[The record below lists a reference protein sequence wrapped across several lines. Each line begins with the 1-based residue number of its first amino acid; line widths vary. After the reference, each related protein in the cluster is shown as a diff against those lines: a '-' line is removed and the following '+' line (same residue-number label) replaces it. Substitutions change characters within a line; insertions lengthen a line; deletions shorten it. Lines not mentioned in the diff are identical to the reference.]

1 MKGAIAMYLRTS
13 LEDYGKAHRLL
24 DQSFS
29 ITNQRKLIQNY
40 MAGHEDL
47 TESEVIEYID
57 DGFSGTNTN
66 RPRFQDMLRD
76 IEAGCVGT
84 VIVKDLSRLG
94 RSYIEIGD
102 FLERV
107 FPMAGIRV
115 IAINDGYDSANFT
128 GTTGG
133 IDIAFRNFIYDSY
146 SKDLST
152 KVRSAMKVRM
162 EKGKFVSHAPY
173 GYMKSPEDKHHLI
186 PDPETAPVVQ
196 DIFRMVLDG
205 RTTSQVAASLNGKG
219 VLTPLRYKQHKLKTV
234 CQNRELLWTHIMVV
248 NILHNY
254 KYTGAMVNHTRESR
268 HLRDKNQ
275 RRTSPEEWIIVEN
288 AHEPLVSKEWFEKA
302 DAMLRHPKKS
312 RHQPSGRTDA
322 VFYCGRCGR
331 KLRRTSGANTCFVC
345 DTASYQEGAA
355 CRGLCWGKNDLEK
368 VLIPVYR
375 VQVDLLGKK
384 AAELKAEKNAHCFN
398 DCVQRMVQIDR
409 RLNSIDRKKM
419 QLFESYHDRKLE
431 LAAYMEQKAVLTLQA
446 EQLRADRVNLEAD
459 YRRRQESQE
468 QREADEARLSGY
480 LLPNAQIPVEQLLI
494 RMYEAIDRVSVFEK
508 SIEVRWKFEDI
519 FADVDTVKS

>member
-1 MKGAIAMYLRTS
+1 MRDAIAMYLRTS
-13 LEDYGKAHRLL
+13 LEDYGKVHRLL

-29 ITNQRKLIQNY
+29 ITNQKKLIQNY
-40 MAGHEDL
+40 LAEHEDL
-47 TESEVIEYID
+47 TGSEAIEYID

-94 RSYIEIGD
+94 RSYLEIGD

-107 FPMAGIRV
+107 FPMAGTRV
-115 IAINDGYDSANFT
+115 IAINDGYDSADFI

-133 IDIAFRNFIYDSY
+133 IDVAFRNFIYDSY

-162 EKGKFVSHAPY
+162 EKGKFISHPPY

-186 PDPETAPVVQ
+186 PDPETAPIVQ
-196 DIFRMVLDG
+196 EIFRMVLDG
-205 RTTSQVAASLNGKG
+205 RTTSQVAAHLNGQG
-219 VLTPLRYKQHKLKTV
+219 VLTPLQYKQHKLKAA

-302 DAMLRHPKKS
+302 DAMLRHPQKS
-312 RHQPSGRTDA
+312 RRQPSGRTDA

-331 KLRRTSGANTCFVC
+331 KLRRTSGTNTCFVC
-345 DTASYQEGAA
+345 DTASYQEDAA
-355 CRGLCWGKNDLEK
+355 CRGLRWGKSDLEK

-384 AAELKAEKNAHCFN
+384 AAELKEEKKTHCSS
-398 DCVQRMVQIDR
+398 DCAQRMAQIER
-409 RLNSIDRKKM
+409 RLDGIDRKKM
-419 QLFESYHDRKLE
+419 QLFESYHDGKLE
-431 LAAYMEQKAVLTLQA
+431 LTAYMEQKADLTRQA
-446 EQLRADRVNLEAD
+446 EQLRADRAGLEAE
-459 YRRRQESQE
+459 YHRWLEIQE
-468 QREADEARLSGY
+468 QREADEARLSEY
-480 LLPNAQIPVEQLLI
+480 LLPNAQIPAERLLA

-519 FADVDTVKS
+519 FADVGTVKS